1 MTHLRHI
8 SLSAWIDFLLLL
20 LPRLPLL
27 ASLPFINFK
36 LVKIEKR
43 KLFTIWMGGGGWDE
57 QEQQS
62 IHPSIYRLGHYKCN
76 LSRKSLINLPFV
88 FPPTTPP
95 YHSAVWQLF
104 SGSLCVFIGVNLA
117 NRESE

>member
-1 MTHLRHI
+1 MDRLFAAASASAASAGVAAFHQFQI
-8 SLSAWIDFLLLL
+8 SENRETEIIYYLDG
-20 LPRLPLL
+20 R
-27 ASLPFINFK
+27 
-36 LVKIEKR
+36 
-43 KLFTIWMGGGGWDE
+43 GGWDE